1 LPQFNLQLLPMKA
14 LVLTAPGQIE
24 VKDVPTPALSAGKAL
39 VKIKAVALNRRDDWI
54 REGKYPNIK
63 TGMIMGSDGA
73 GIVES
78 VHDEEHKDWIGKEV
92 VINPNIDWGP
102 DPDVQSTKY
111 TILGMPVDGTF
122 AEYVAVP
129 VHRLHHKPFHLDLLQ
144 ASALPLG
151 GLTAFR
157 ALFRKGELRAGQN
170 VLISGFGGGVAQ
182 FAFLFAK
189 AAGANVYVTS
199 GSDEKLEK
207 AMKMGAKGGYNY
219 KKQPTYEDLWKTKGG
234 FDLIIDSAGGDQINN
249 YIKVLRPSGKIVFYG
264 ATNGMPSKV
273 DFYRMFWNQLSLLG
287 STMGSDQEFVEMLA
301 FVSKHQLRPIV
312 DSIRPFS
319 KLVESFSDIAKPNK
333 VGKIVFQV

>member
-1 LPQFNLQLLPMKA
+1 MKA
-14 LVLTAPGQIE
+14 LVLTAPGKLEMKE
-24 VKDVPTPALSAGKAL
+24 VPVPSLSASKAL

-63 TGMIMGSDGA
+63 TGMTMGSDGA
-73 GIVES
+73 GVVES
-78 VHDEEHKDWIGKEV
+78 VFNDEHKDWIGKEV

-102 DPDVQSTKY
+102 NPEVQSLRY

-122 AEYVAVP
+122 ADYVAVP
-129 VHRLHHKPFHLDLLQ
+129 VDRLHHKPFHLDLLQ
-144 ASALPLG
+144 ASSLPLC

-157 ALFRKGELRAGQN
+157 ALFNKGELRAGQN

-189 AAGANVYVTS
+189 AAGASVYVTS

-219 KKQPTYEDLWKTKGG
+219 KKQAIYDELWKTKGG
-234 FDLIIDSAGGDQINN
+234 FDLVIDSAGGDQVNN
-249 YIKVLRPSGKIVFYG
+249 FIKILRPSGKIVFYG
-264 ATNGMPSKV
+264 ATNGKPSSI
-273 DFYRMFWNQLSLLG
+273 DFYRMFWNQLSLVG
-287 STMGSDQEFVEMLA
+287 TTMGNDQEFEEMLK
-301 FVSKHQLRPIV
+301 FISKHQIRPMV

-319 KLVESFSDIAKPNK
+319 KLAESFPDIAKPNK

>member
-1 LPQFNLQLLPMKA
+1 MKA
-14 LVLTAPGQIE
+14 LVLTAPEKIE
-24 VKDVPTPALSAGKAL
+24 WKELPTPVLSPGKAL

-63 TGMIMGSDGA
+63 TGMVMGSDGA
-73 GIVES
+73 GIVEL
-78 VHDEEHKDWIGKEV
+78 VHNEEHKDLVGKEV

-102 DPDVQSTKY
+102 NPDVQSSKY

-122 AEYVAVP
+122 AEYIAVP
-129 VHRLHHKPFHLDLLQ
+129 VDRLHHKPFHLDLLQ
-144 ASALPLG
+144 AAALPLG

-157 ALFRKGELRAGQN
+157 ALFRKGELRADQN

-189 AAGANVYVTS
+189 ASGANVYITS
-199 GSDEKLEK
+199 GSDEKLDK

-219 KKQPTYEDLWKTKGG
+219 KKQSTYAELWKTKGG
-234 FDLIIDSAGGDQINN
+234 FDLIIDSAGGDQINT
-249 YIKVLRPSGKIVFYG
+249 YIKMLRASGKIVFYG
-264 ATNGMPSKV
+264 ATNGKPSNV
-273 DFYRMFWNQLSLLG
+273 DFYRMFWNQLSLMG
-287 STMGSDQEFVEMLA
+287 TTMGSDQEFTEMLA
-301 FVSKHQLRPIV
+301 FVSKHQIRPMV

-319 KLVESFSDIAKPNK
+319 KLAESFQDIGKPNK

>member
-1 LPQFNLQLLPMKA
+1 MKA

-24 VKDVPTPALSAGKAL
+24 MKDVPVPVLTAGKAL

-63 TGMIMGSDGA
+63 TGMTMGSDGA
-73 GIVES
+73 GVVES
-78 VHDEEHKDWIGKEV
+78 VHNLEHKEWMGKEV

-102 DPDVQSTKY
+102 SQDVQSPKY
-111 TILGMPVDGTF
+111 TVLGMPVDGTF
-122 AEYVAVP
+122 AEYIAVP
-129 VHRLHHKPFHLDLLQ
+129 ADRLHHKPFHLDFLQ

-157 ALFRKGELRAGQN
+157 ALFFKGELRAGQN

-189 AAGANVYVTS
+189 AADANVYVTS
-199 GSDEKLEK
+199 GSDSKIEK
-207 AMKMGAKGGYNY
+207 AIKMGAKGGYNY
-219 KKQPTYEDLWKTKGG
+219 KKLNTYDELWKTKGG
-234 FDLIIDSAGGDQINN
+234 FDLIIDSAGGDQVNN
-249 YIKVLRPSGKIVFYG
+249 FIKMLRPSGKIVFYG
-264 ATNGMPSKV
+264 ATNGKPNNV
-273 DFYRMFWNQLSLLG
+273 DFYRMFWNQISLLG
-287 STMGSDQEFVEMLA
+287 TTMGSDQEFQEMLA
-301 FVSKHQLRPIV
+301 FVSKHQIRPMV

-319 KLVESFSDIAKPNK
+319 KLAESFQDIAKTNK

>member
-1 LPQFNLQLLPMKA
+1 MRA
-14 LVLTAPGQIE
+14 LVLTSPGNIE
-24 VKDVPTPALSAGKAL
+24 MKEVPLPALSAGRVL

-63 TGMIMGSDGA
+63 TGMVMGSDGA
-73 GIVES
+73 GMVEA
-78 VHDEEHKDWIGKEV
+78 VNNEEHKDWVGKEV

-102 DPDVQSTKY
+102 NPDVQSSKY

-122 AEYVAVP
+122 ADYISVP
-129 VHRLHHKPFHLDLLQ
+129 VDRLHHKPFHLDLLQ
-144 ASALPLG
+144 AAALPLG

-189 AAGANVYVTS
+189 AAGANVYITS

-207 AMKMGAKGGYNY
+207 AIKMGAKGGYNY
-219 KKQPTYEDLWKTKGG
+219 KKQTTYEDLWRTKGG
-234 FDLIIDSAGGDQINN
+234 FDLIIDSAGGDQINT
-249 YIKVLRPSGKIVFYG
+249 YIKMLRASGKIVFYG
-264 ATNGMPSKV
+264 ATNGNPSKV
-273 DFYRMFWNQLSLLG
+273 DFYRMFWNQLSLIG
-287 STMGSDQEFVEMLA
+287 TTMGNDEEFSEMLT
-301 FVSKHQLRPIV
+301 FVGKHQIRPLV

-319 KLVESFSDIAKPNK
+319 KLAESFHDVTRPNK